1 MSYVSYMSYATYIRY
16 VSLNQQPSQYALYEY
31 FMNDLTL
38 IRLGFLNVFLSWGG
52 GGRGGSI

>member
-52 GGRGGSI
+52 GSI